1 MSSVQLQ
8 PQIQDKKNQV
18 TPAFYKTVKVQPSN
32 NNIASFISSQQT
44 IQFEIAGNNVY
55 NFSKFSIS
63 FLRGIPLTNATNG
76 NNYFIPNNYCP
87 FFNRIETWTS
97 SNVRL
102 VDVNNVHIYSKMAG
116 LLNLNFT
123 ENTSSQGMIYPSNRT
138 STSSLSTYTG
148 TTGQN
153 GLLNGDTY
161 INSQISQGTSGNDF
175 GLYYRSLFG
184 YSNNDASFATVA
196 NGDSTASNFKNNK
209 KYTIQLSDILP
220 DSFFAIDKDI
230 YISETMYIKF
240 TLNTLNYVLFEIGNG
255 SGTVANTYSGILAN
269 PTTTSLPATNWTLLT
284 YIQAN
289 EMVKSAVIQEN
300 ESMSSL
306 IIPLINMNYYSIGY
320 GAGLKGSIFKVLA
333 STLNSRLYKI
343 YSILISNLVSGGVYL
358 ADTLN
363 SCNIL
368 LDSYNTAQAYELKY
382 NYINLY
388 FNNNFIIGLDVQSND
403 DLSHIMNQFKNN
415 SFIDEISYKDNS
427 VIAHVFDSQAVD
439 KNQYDGLTMRGE
451 QFPTNNEHSIN
462 WQYQILPTQ
471 GAGNNANGFTNY
483 QCAVVLSEI
492 YILKGRFSLN
502 PFV

>member
-1 MSSVQLQ
+1 M
-8 PQIQDKKNQV
+8 
-18 TPAFYKTVKVQPSN
+18 
-32 NNIASFISSQQT
+32 
-44 IQFEIAGNNVY
+44 
-55 NFSKFSIS
+55 
-63 FLRGIPLTNATNG
+63 
-76 NNYFIPNNYCP
+76 
-87 FFNRIETWTS
+87 
-97 SNVRL
+97 
-102 VDVNNVHIYSKMAG
+102 
-116 LLNLNFT
+116 
-123 ENTSSQGMIYPSNRT
+123 
-138 STSSLSTYTG
+138 
-148 TTGQN
+148 
-153 GLLNGDTY
+153 
-161 INSQISQGTSGNDF
+161 
-175 GLYYRSLFG
+175 
-184 YSNNDASFATVA
+184 
-196 NGDSTASNFKNNK
+196 
-209 KYTIQLSDILP
+209 
-220 DSFFAIDKDI
+220 
-230 YISETMYIKF
+230 
-240 TLNTLNYVLFEIGNG
+240 
-255 SGTVANTYSGILAN
+255 
-269 PTTTSLPATNWTLLT
+269 
-284 YIQAN
+284 
-289 EMVKSAVIQEN
+289 
-300 ESMSSL
+300 
-306 IIPLINMNYYSIGY
+306 
-320 GAGLKGSIFKVLA
+320 
-333 STLNSRLYKI
+333 
-343 YSILISNLVSGGVYL
+343 